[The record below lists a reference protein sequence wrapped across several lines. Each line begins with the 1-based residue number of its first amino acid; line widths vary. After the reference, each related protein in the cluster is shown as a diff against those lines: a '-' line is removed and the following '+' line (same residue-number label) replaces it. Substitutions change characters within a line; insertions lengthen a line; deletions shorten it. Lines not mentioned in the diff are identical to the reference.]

1 MKIRLHDRASFQPDR
16 MAKVALAASP
26 RMLVDLYCLEPG
38 QAQKPHAHAEQDKL
52 YVALEGRVRV
62 AVHGVEHVIEPGEAV
77 VAAAGHEH
85 GVVNDSGA
93 RAVLLVVVAP
103 PPPHA

>member
-1 MKIRLHDRASFQPDR
+1 MKIRLRDVAAFRADR
-16 MAKVALAASP
+16 MAKVAVAATP
-26 RMLVDLYCLEPG
+26 RVLVDLYCLEPG
-38 QAQKPHAHAEQDKL
+38 QAQAPHAHAEQDKI

-62 AVHGVEHVIEPGEAV
+62 RLDGAEHTLEAGEAV
-77 VAAAGHEH
+77 VAAAGREH
-85 GVVNDSGA
+85 GVTNDSGA